1 VTTPTVSVCIPTY
14 NGEQYVERT
23 VRSVL
28 AQTFTDFELVVR
40 DDGSTD
46 ATLDVVQGIDDS
58 RVRIVA
64 GRENAGAGAN
74 FDLAVG
80 EATGAYVKL
89 LCQDDVIYP
98 DCLERQVAAI
108 TATPDVVMVSCH
120 RDIVDDHDRVVYR
133 GRGWR
138 SASGVLAGGRVMRA
152 TVRAGTNLV
161 GEPSAVLCSREAF
174 EAAGG
179 FDTSYAYMIDL
190 EAWMRL
196 LEHGSLHYLPDSLC
210 TFRVS
215 RTSWSA
221 SLRREQAR
229 QARELLRTLRDRH
242 PETVT
247 RTDLAI
253 GLTKPT
259 LLAAARRAVF
269 AASSVLPGRSEP
281 VRAEPVRAADPVD
294 PVDAS

>member
-1 VTTPTVSVCIPTY
+1 MTTPTVSVCIPTY
-14 NGEQYVERT
+14 NGAQYVERT
-23 VRSVL
+23 IRSVL
-28 AQTFTDFELVVR
+28 AQTFEDFELVVR

-46 ATLDVVQGIDDS
+46 DTLAVVQSIDDE

-74 FDLAVG
+74 FALAVA
-80 EATGAYVKL
+80 EATGTHVKL

-98 DCLERQVAAI
+98 ECLDRQVAALD
-108 TATPDVVMVSCH
+108 ADDRVVMVSCH

-133 GRGWR
+133 NRGWR
-138 SASGVLAGGRVMRA
+138 GASGVLEGDRVLRA
-152 TVRAGTNLV
+152 TVRAGTNLI
-161 GEPSAVLCSREAF
+161 GEPSAVLFRREAF

-190 EAWMRL
+190 EAWTRL
-196 LEHGSLHYLPDSLC
+196 LEHGSLHYLPDAQC

-215 RTSWSA
+215 QQSWS
-221 SLRREQAR
+221 SQLRREQAR
-229 QARELLRTLRDRH
+229 QARELLRTLRARH
-242 PETVT
+242 PAVVT
-247 RTDLAI
+247 RADLAV

-269 AASSVLPGRSEP
+269 AASAVLPSRGEP
-281 VRAEPVRAADPVD
+281 TPAA
-294 PVDAS
+294 ASPLDVP

>member
-28 AQTFTDFELVVR
+28 AQTFKDFELVVR

-46 ATLDVVQGIDDS
+46 ATLAVVQGIDDS

-64 GRENAGAGAN
+64 GRENVGAGAN
-74 FDLAVG
+74 FDLAVR
-80 EATGAYVKL
+80 EATGTYVKL

-98 DCLERQVAAI
+98 ECLERQVALLDAE
-108 TATPDVVMVSCH
+108 PEVVMVSGH

-133 GRGWR
+133 NRGWR
-138 SASGVLAGGRVMRA
+138 RASGVYTGAEVVRA
-152 TVRAGTNLV
+152 TVRAGTNLI
-161 GEPSAVLCSREAF
+161 GEPSAVLCRRDEF

-179 FDTSYAYMIDL
+179 FDRTYAYMIDL

-221 SLRREQAR
+221 DLRHEQAR
-229 QARELLRTLRDRH
+229 QARELLRTLRQRH

-247 RTDLAI
+247 RADVAI

-269 AASSVLPGRSEP
+269 AASTVLPHRSEP
-281 VRAEPVRAADPVD
+281 ARAVGDPVD
-294 PVDAS
+294 PIDAA

>member
-14 NGEQYVERT
+14 NGARYVERT
-23 VRSVL
+23 IRSVL
-28 AQTFTDFELVVR
+28 AQTYEDFELVVR

-46 ATLDVVQGIDDS
+46 DTLAVVQSIDDE

-74 FDLAVG
+74 FGLAVA
-80 EATGAYVKL
+80 EATGTYVKL

-98 DCLERQVAAI
+98 ECLARQIAVLESDAG
-108 TATPDVVMVSCH
+108 VVMVSCH
-120 RDIVDDHDRVVYR
+120 RDIVDDDDRVVFR
-133 GRGWR
+133 NRGWR
-138 SASGVLAGGRVMRA
+138 KASGRYAGAAVMRA

-161 GEPSAVLCSREAF
+161 GEPSAVLLRREAF

-179 FDTSYAYMIDL
+179 FDRTYSYMIDL

-196 LEHGSLHYLPDSLC
+196 LELGSLHYLPDALC

-215 RTSWSA
+215 QQSWSA
-221 SLRREQAR
+221 DLRRDQAR
-229 QARELLRTLRDRH
+229 QARELLRTLRARH
-242 PETVT
+242 PEAVT
-247 RTDLAI
+247 RADLAL

-259 LLAAARRAVF
+259 LLAVARRAVF
-269 AASSVLPGRSEP
+269 AASAVLPERSGASP
-281 VRAEPVRAADPVD
+281 AIGASVD
-294 PVDAS
+294 VS

>member
-1 VTTPTVSVCIPTY
+1 MTTPTVSVCIPTY
-14 NGEQYVERT
+14 NGEQYVDRT
-23 VRSVL
+23 IRSVL
-28 AQTFTDFELVVR
+28 AQTYKDFELVVR

-46 ATLDVVQGIDDS
+46 ATLDVVQRIDDS

-64 GRENAGAGAN
+64 GRENVGAGAN
-74 FDLAVG
+74 FDLAAG
-80 EATGAYVKL
+80 EATGTYVKL

-98 DCLERQVAAI
+98 ECLERQVAAI
-108 TATPDVVMVSCH
+108 TAEPGVVMVSCH

-138 SASGVLAGGRVMRA
+138 GVSGVLDSGRVQR
-152 TVRAGTNLV
+152 TIVRAGTNLI
-161 GEPSAVLCSREAF
+161 GEPSAVLFSRATF
-174 EAAGG
+174 EDAGG

-196 LEHGSLHYLPDSLC
+196 LDHGSLHYQPDSLC

-215 RTSWSA
+215 QTSWSA
-221 SLRREQAR
+221 HLRREQAH
-229 QARELLRTLRDRH
+229 QARELLRTLQQRH

-269 AASSVLPGRSEP
+269 AASAVMPNRG
-281 VRAEPVRAADPVD
+281 AAAPAIGDPVD
-294 PVDAS
+294 PLDAS

>member
-1 VTTPTVSVCIPTY
+1 MTTPTVSVCIPTY
-14 NGEQYVERT
+14 NGAQYVERT
-23 VRSVL
+23 IRSVL

-46 ATLDVVQGIDDS
+46 ETLELVQRVDDP

-64 GRENAGAGAN
+64 GRERAGAGAN
-74 FDLAVG
+74 FGHAVA
-80 EATGAYVKL
+80 EACGTYVKL

-98 DCLERQVAAI
+98 ECLERQVAAL
-108 TATPDVVMVSCH
+108 TADPGVVMVSCH
-120 RDIVDDHDRVVYR
+120 RDIVDDDDRIVYR
-133 GRGWR
+133 RRGWR
-138 SASGVLAGGRVMRA
+138 GVSGVLDGDRVTRA
-152 TVRAGTNLV
+152 TVRAGTNLI
-161 GEPSAVLCSREAF
+161 GEPSAVLCSRAAF

-179 FDTSYAYMIDL
+179 FDTAYAYMIDL

-215 RTSWSA
+215 QQSWS
-221 SLRREQAR
+221 SQLRREQAR
-229 QARELLRTLRDRH
+229 QARELLRTLRERH
-242 PETVT
+242 PDVVT

-253 GLTKPT
+253 GLSKPT

-269 AASSVLPGRSEP
+269 AASHLLPNRSGP
-281 VRAEPVRAADPVD
+281 SPALDD
-294 PVDAS
+294 PVDAVDAS

>member
-1 VTTPTVSVCIPTY
+1 MTTPTVSVCIPTY

-23 VRSVL
+23 IRSVL
-28 AQTFTDFELVVR
+28 AQTYKDFELVVR

-46 ATLDVVQGIDDS
+46 ATLDVVQRIDDS

-64 GRENAGAGAN
+64 GRENVGAGAN
-74 FDLAVG
+74 FDLAVS
-80 EATGAYVKL
+80 EATGTYVKL

-98 DCLERQVAAI
+98 ECLERQVALLEAE
-108 TATPDVVMVSCH
+108 PEVVMVSGH

-133 GRGWR
+133 NRGWR
-138 SASGVLAGGRVMRA
+138 RASGVYTGAEVVRA

-161 GEPSAVLCSREAF
+161 GEPSAVLCRRDEF

-179 FDTSYAYMIDL
+179 FDRTYAYMIDL

-196 LEHGSLHYLPDSLC
+196 LERGSLHYLPDSLC

-215 RTSWSA
+215 QTSWSA
-221 SLRREQAR
+221 NLRRDQAR
-229 QARELLRTLRDRH
+229 QARELLRTLQRRH

-269 AASSVLPGRSEP
+269 AASAVLPHRGASAP
-281 VRAEPVRAADPVD
+281 AIGDPVD
-294 PVDAS
+294 PLDAS